1 MRGSI
6 KMKERKWRIKTTVLA
21 LSVSIV
27 LSGCALG
34 SAGEEPS
41 SEADKKEETRIAHVK
56 TKEFK
61 ASHPAAIPA
70 KSKARTDTFVAGISA
85 PGGVFLP
92 YFYENGWD
100 GNATDPIFEP
110 LVKLD
115 KTGKP
120 APALAESWKISKDQ
134 LTYTFRLR
142 KISFS
147 ATVHR

>member
-1 MRGSI
+1 
-6 KMKERKWRIKTTVLA
+6 MKERKWRIKTTVLA
-21 LSVSIV
+21 LSVSIM

-41 SEADKKEETRIAHVK
+41 SAADKKEETRIAHVK

-115 KTGKP
+115 KTGSLPRLLRKAGKFP
-120 APALAESWKISKDQ
+120 KIS
-134 LTYTFRLR
+134 LPTR
-142 KISFS
+142 S
-147 ATVHR
+147 V